1 MPVGRHAIGIRMLG
15 KMPFVRT
22 EGINPSAH
30 CNGVVGENSKKHNFK
45 IDALDQYLEGQS
57 SQFAWNF

>member
-1 MPVGRHAIGIRMLG
+1 MPVGRHATGARMLG

-30 CNGVVGENSKKHNFK
+30 CGRVVEANSTK
-45 IDALDQYLEGQS
+45 
-57 SQFAWNF
+57 WNFNSGASGKDPSQVAEVN